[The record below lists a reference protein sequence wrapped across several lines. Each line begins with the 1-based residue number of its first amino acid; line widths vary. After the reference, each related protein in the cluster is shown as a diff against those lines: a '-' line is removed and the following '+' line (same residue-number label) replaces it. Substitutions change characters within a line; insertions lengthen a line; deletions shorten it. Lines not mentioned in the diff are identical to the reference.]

1 MTQLCLTLMRHHAV
15 SGVGATPMAVLRYG
29 SRSVLSWSQRG
40 TLSGLAVGADM
51 WCGRLMENVR
61 R

>member
-1 MTQLCLTLMRHHAV
+1 MQLGLTLMRQHAV
-15 SGVGATPMAVLRYG
+15 SGVGAIPMSVLRYG
-29 SRSVLSWSQRG
+29 SRSMLSWSQQG